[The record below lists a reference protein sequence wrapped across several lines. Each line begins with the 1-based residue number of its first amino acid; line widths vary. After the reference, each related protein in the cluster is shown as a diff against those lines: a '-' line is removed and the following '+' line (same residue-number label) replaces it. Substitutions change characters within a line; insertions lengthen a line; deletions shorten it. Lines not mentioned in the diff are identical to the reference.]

1 MGINMKKQKEKL
13 SRISRAGLARS
24 TTGNAVNFIFLCM
37 IAAFMV
43 LPLLYV
49 VSNAFKPL
57 DELFV
62 YPPRLY
68 VINPTMDNFTGLA
81 SLMSASWIPFS
92 RYIFNSVFITI
103 VSTTLHIIFAAM
115 AAYVL
120 EKGDFPGRKLF
131 FRLVMLSLMFSATV
145 TAIPNYIIMNKLN
158 LVNTYAA
165 MILPAIASS
174 LGLFLMKQFMATSV
188 PTALLEAARVDG
200 AKETTIFFRIVMP
213 IVKPAWLTLI
223 IFAFQTI
230 WATNGNG
237 YIYTETL
244 KPLNYALSQVV
255 SGGVARTGSA
265 AAISFIM
272 MLPPLVVFIISQSN
286 ILNTMASSGIKE

>member
-1 MGINMKKQKEKL
+1 MKQKEKVK
-13 SRISRAGLARS
+13 RISRAGLARS
-24 TTGNAVNFIFLCM
+24 VGGNVVNFLLLCI
-37 IAAFMV
+37 IAAFMA

-57 DELFV
+57 DEIFV

-68 VINPTMDNFTGLA
+68 VIHPTVGNFSDLA
-81 SLMSASWIPFS
+81 SLMSQSWIPFS
-92 RYIFNSVFITI
+92 RYIFNSVFVTA
-103 VSTTLHIIFAAM
+103 VSTFVQIIFVSM

-120 EKGDFPGRKLF
+120 EKREFPGRKVF
-131 FRLVMLSLMFSATV
+131 FKVVVTSLMFSGSV
-145 TAIPNYIIMNKLN
+145 TAVPNYIIMNGLGM
-158 LVNTYAA
+158 VNTYWA

-174 LGLFLMKQFMATSV
+174 MGLFLMKQFVATSV
-188 PTALLEAARVDG
+188 PTAILEAARVDG
-200 AKETTIFFRIVMP
+200 ARELTIFWRIVMP
-213 IVKPAWLTLI
+213 LVKPAWLTLI
-223 IFAFQTI
+223 IFAFQSI

-265 AAISFIM
+265 AAVSLIM
-272 MLPPLVVFIISQSN
+272 LLPPLTVFIITQSN
-286 ILNTMASSGIKE
+286 ILNTMASSGIKD

>member
-1 MGINMKKQKEKL
+1 MKQKEKVK
-13 SRISRAGLARS
+13 RISRAGLARS
-24 TTGNAVNFIFLCM
+24 VGGNVVNFLLLCI
-37 IAAFMV
+37 IAAFMA

-57 DELFV
+57 NEIFV

-68 VINPTMDNFTGLA
+68 VIHPTVGNFSDLA
-81 SLMSASWIPFS
+81 SLMSQSWIPFS
-92 RYIFNSVFITI
+92 RYIFNSVFVTV
-103 VSTTLHIIFAAM
+103 VSTFVQIIFVSM

-120 EKGDFPGRKLF
+120 EKREFPGRKVF
-131 FRLVMLSLMFSATV
+131 FKVVVTSLMFSGSV
-145 TAIPNYIIMNKLN
+145 TAVPNYIIMNGLGM
-158 LVNTYAA
+158 VNTYWA

-174 LGLFLMKQFMATSV
+174 MGLFLMKQFVATSV
-188 PTALLEAARVDG
+188 PTAILEAARVDG
-200 AKETTIFFRIVMP
+200 ARELTIFWRIVMP
-213 IVKPAWLTLI
+213 LVKPAWLTLI
-223 IFAFQTI
+223 IFAFQSI

-265 AAISFIM
+265 AAVSLIM
-272 MLPPLVVFIISQSN
+272 LLPPLTVFIITQSN

>member
-1 MGINMKKQKEKL
+1 MKQKEKVK
-13 SRISRAGLARS
+13 RISRAGLARS
-24 TTGNAVNFIFLCM
+24 VGGNVVNFLLLCI
-37 IAAFMV
+37 IAAFMA

-57 DELFV
+57 DEIFV

-68 VINPTMDNFTGLA
+68 VIHPTVGNFSDLA
-81 SLMSASWIPFS
+81 SLMSQSWIPFS
-92 RYIFNSVFITI
+92 RYIFNSVFVTA
-103 VSTTLHIIFAAM
+103 VSTFVQIIFVSM

-120 EKGDFPGRKLF
+120 EKREFPGRKVF
-131 FRLVMLSLMFSATV
+131 FKVVVTSLMFSGSV
-145 TAIPNYIIMNKLN
+145 TAVPNYIIMNGLGM
-158 LVNTYAA
+158 VNTYWA

-174 LGLFLMKQFMATSV
+174 MGLFLMKQFVATSV
-188 PTALLEAARVDG
+188 PTAILEAARVDG
-200 AKETTIFFRIVMP
+200 ARELMIFWRIVMP
-213 IVKPAWLTLI
+213 LVKPAWLTLI
-223 IFAFQTI
+223 IFAFQSI

-265 AAISFIM
+265 AAVSLIM
-272 MLPPLVVFIISQSN
+272 LLPPLTVFIITQSN

>member
-1 MGINMKKQKEKL
+1 MKQEEKVK
-13 SRISRAGLARS
+13 RISRAGLARS
-24 TTGNAVNFIFLCM
+24 VGGNIVNFLFLCV
-37 IAAFMV
+37 IAAFMA

-57 DELFV
+57 DEIFV

-68 VINPTMDNFTGLA
+68 VIHPTFSNFTDLA
-81 SLMSASWIPFS
+81 SLMSQSWIPFS
-92 RYIFNSVFITI
+92 RYIFNSVFVTL
-103 VSTTLHIIFAAM
+103 VSTFVQIIFVSM

-120 EKGDFPGRKLF
+120 EKREFPGRRVF
-131 FRLVMLSLMFSATV
+131 FKVVVTSLMFSGSV
-145 TAIPNYIIMNKLN
+145 TAVPNYIIMNGLGM
-158 LVNTYAA
+158 VNTYWA

-174 LGLFLMKQFMATSV
+174 MGLFLMKQFMATSV
-188 PTALLEAARVDG
+188 PTAVLEAARVDG
-200 AKETTIFFRIVMP
+200 AHELSIFWRIVMP
-213 IVKPAWLTLI
+213 LVRPAWLTLI
-223 IFAFQTI
+223 IFAFQSI

-265 AAISFIM
+265 AAVSLIM
-272 MLPPLVVFIISQSN
+272 MLPPLTVFIITQSN

>member
-1 MGINMKKQKEKL
+1 MKQKEKVK
-13 SRISRAGLARS
+13 RISRAGLARS
-24 TTGNAVNFIFLCM
+24 VGGNVVNFLLLCI
-37 IAAFMV
+37 IAAFMA

-57 DELFV
+57 DEIFV

-68 VINPTMDNFTGLA
+68 VIHPTVGNFSDLA
-81 SLMSASWIPFS
+81 SLMSQSWIPFS
-92 RYIFNSVFITI
+92 RYIFNSVFVTA
-103 VSTTLHIIFAAM
+103 VSTFVQIIFVSM

-120 EKGDFPGRKLF
+120 EKREFPGRKVF
-131 FRLVMLSLMFSATV
+131 FKVVVTSLMFSGSV
-145 TAIPNYIIMNKLN
+145 TAVPNYIIMNGLGM
-158 LVNTYAA
+158 VNTYWA

-174 LGLFLMKQFMATSV
+174 MGLFLMKQFVATSV
-188 PTALLEAARVDG
+188 PTAILEAARVDG
-200 AKETTIFFRIVMP
+200 ARELTIFWRIVMP
-213 IVKPAWLTLI
+213 LVKPAWLTLI
-223 IFAFQTI
+223 IFAFQSI

-265 AAISFIM
+265 AAVSLIM
-272 MLPPLVVFIISQSN
+272 LLPPLTVFIITQSN

>member
-1 MGINMKKQKEKL
+1 MKQEEKVK
-13 SRISRAGLARS
+13 RISRAGLARS
-24 TTGNAVNFIFLCM
+24 VGGNIVNFLFLCV
-37 IAAFMV
+37 IAAFMA

-57 DELFV
+57 DEIFV

-68 VINPTMDNFTGLA
+68 VIHPTFSNFTDLA
-81 SLMSASWIPFS
+81 SLMSQSWIPFS
-92 RYIFNSVFITI
+92 RYIFNSVFVTL
-103 VSTTLHIIFAAM
+103 VSTFVQIIFVSM

-120 EKGDFPGRKLF
+120 EKREFPGRRVF
-131 FRLVMLSLMFSATV
+131 FKVVVTSLMFSGSV
-145 TAIPNYIIMNKLN
+145 TAVPNYIIMNGLGM
-158 LVNTYAA
+158 VNTYWA

-174 LGLFLMKQFMATSV
+174 MGLFLMKQFMATSV
-188 PTALLEAARVDG
+188 PTAVLEAARVDG
-200 AKETTIFFRIVMP
+200 AHELSIFWRIVMP
-213 IVKPAWLTLI
+213 LVRPAWLTLI
-223 IFAFQTI
+223 IFAFQSI

-265 AAISFIM
+265 AAVSLIM
-272 MLPPLVVFIISQSN
+272 MLPPLTVFIITQSN
-286 ILNTMASSGIKE
+286 ILNTMASSAIKE

>member
-1 MGINMKKQKEKL
+1 MKEKVKVK
-13 SRISRAGLARS
+13 RISRAGLARS
-24 TTGNAVNFIFLCM
+24 VGGNITNFLLLCV
-37 IAAFMV
+37 IAAFMG

-57 DELFV
+57 DEIFV

-68 VINPTMDNFTGLA
+68 VIHPTLGNFTDLA
-81 SLMSASWIPFS
+81 SLMSQSWIPFS
-92 RYIFNSVFITI
+92 RYIFNSVFVTV
-103 VSTTLHIIFAAM
+103 VSTFFQIILVSM

-120 EKGDFPGRKLF
+120 EKREFPGRKIF
-131 FRLVMLSLMFSATV
+131 FKLVVTSLMFTGTV
-145 TAIPNYIIMNKLN
+145 TAVPNYIIMNGLHM
-158 LVNTYAA
+158 VNTYWA

-174 LGLFLMKQFMATSV
+174 MGLFLMKQFIATSV
-188 PTALLEAARVDG
+188 PTAVLEAARVDG
-200 AKETTIFFRIVMP
+200 ARELTVFWRIVMP
-213 IVKPAWLTLI
+213 LVKPAWLTLI
-223 IFAFQTI
+223 IFAFQSI

-265 AAISFIM
+265 AAVALIM
-272 MLPPLVVFIISQSN
+272 LLPPLVVFIVTQSN

>member
-1 MGINMKKQKEKL
+1 MKQKEKVK
-13 SRISRAGLARS
+13 RISRAGLARS
-24 TTGNAVNFIFLCM
+24 VGGNVVNFLLLCI
-37 IAAFMV
+37 IAAFMA

-57 DELFV
+57 DEIFV

-68 VINPTMDNFTGLA
+68 VIHPTVGNFSDLA
-81 SLMSASWIPFS
+81 SLMSQSWIPFS
-92 RYIFNSVFITI
+92 RYIFNSVFVTV
-103 VSTTLHIIFAAM
+103 VSTFVQIIFVSM

-120 EKGDFPGRKLF
+120 EKREFPGRKVF
-131 FRLVMLSLMFSATV
+131 FKVVVTSLMFSGSV
-145 TAIPNYIIMNKLN
+145 TAVPNYIIMNGLGM
-158 LVNTYAA
+158 VNTYWA

-174 LGLFLMKQFMATSV
+174 MGLFLMKQFVATSV
-188 PTALLEAARVDG
+188 PTAVLEAARVDG
-200 AKETTIFFRIVMP
+200 AREFTIFWRIVMP
-213 IVKPAWLTLI
+213 LVKPAWLTLI
-223 IFAFQTI
+223 IFAFQSI

-265 AAISFIM
+265 AAVSLIM
-272 MLPPLVVFIISQSN
+272 LLPPLTVFIITQSN

>member
-1 MGINMKKQKEKL
+1 MKQKEKVK
-13 SRISRAGLARS
+13 RISRAGLARS
-24 TTGNAVNFIFLCM
+24 VGGNVVNFLLLCI
-37 IAAFMV
+37 IAAFMA

-57 DELFV
+57 DEIFV

-68 VINPTMDNFTGLA
+68 VIHPTVGNFSDLA
-81 SLMSASWIPFS
+81 SLMSQSWIPFS
-92 RYIFNSVFITI
+92 RYIFNSVFVTA
-103 VSTTLHIIFAAM
+103 VSTFVQIIFVSM

-120 EKGDFPGRKLF
+120 EKREFPGRKVF
-131 FRLVMLSLMFSATV
+131 FKVVVTSLMFSGSV
-145 TAIPNYIIMNKLN
+145 TAVPNYIIMNGLGM
-158 LVNTYAA
+158 VNTYWA

-174 LGLFLMKQFMATSV
+174 MGLFLMKQFVATSV
-188 PTALLEAARVDG
+188 PTAILEAARVDG
-200 AKETTIFFRIVMP
+200 AREFTIFWRIVMP
-213 IVKPAWLTLI
+213 LVKPAWLTLI
-223 IFAFQTI
+223 IFAFQSI

-265 AAISFIM
+265 AAVSLIM
-272 MLPPLVVFIISQSN
+272 LLPPLTVFIITQSN

>member
-1 MGINMKKQKEKL
+1 MKQKEKVK
-13 SRISRAGLARS
+13 RISRAGLARS
-24 TTGNAVNFIFLCM
+24 VGGNVVNFLLLCI
-37 IAAFMV
+37 IAAFMA

-57 DELFV
+57 DEIFV

-68 VINPTMDNFTGLA
+68 VIHPTVGNFSDLA
-81 SLMSASWIPFS
+81 SLMSQSWIPFS
-92 RYIFNSVFITI
+92 RYIFNSVFVTA
-103 VSTTLHIIFAAM
+103 VSTFVQIIFVSM

-120 EKGDFPGRKLF
+120 EKREFPGRKVF
-131 FRLVMLSLMFSATV
+131 FKVVVISLMFSGSV
-145 TAIPNYIIMNKLN
+145 TAVPNYIIMNGLGM
-158 LVNTYAA
+158 VNTYWA

-174 LGLFLMKQFMATSV
+174 MGLFLMKQFVATSV
-188 PTALLEAARVDG
+188 PTAVLEAARVDG
-200 AKETTIFFRIVMP
+200 ARELMIFWRIVMP
-213 IVKPAWLTLI
+213 LVKPAWLTLI
-223 IFAFQTI
+223 IFAFQSI

-265 AAISFIM
+265 AAVSLIM
-272 MLPPLVVFIISQSN
+272 LLPPLTVFIITQSN

>member
-1 MGINMKKQKEKL
+1 MKQEEKVK
-13 SRISRAGLARS
+13 RISRAGLARS
-24 TTGNAVNFIFLCM
+24 VGGNIVNFLFLCV
-37 IAAFMV
+37 IAAFMA

-57 DELFV
+57 DEIFV

-68 VINPTMDNFTGLA
+68 VIHPTFTNFTDLA
-81 SLMSASWIPFS
+81 SLMSQSWIPFS
-92 RYIFNSVFITI
+92 RYIFNSVFVTL
-103 VSTTLHIIFAAM
+103 VSTFVQIIFVSM

-120 EKGDFPGRKLF
+120 EKREFPGRRVF
-131 FRLVMLSLMFSATV
+131 FKVVVTSLMFSGSV
-145 TAIPNYIIMNKLN
+145 TAVPNYIIMNGLGM
-158 LVNTYAA
+158 VNTYWA

-174 LGLFLMKQFMATSV
+174 MGLFLMKQFMATSV
-188 PTALLEAARVDG
+188 PTAVLEAARVDG
-200 AKETTIFFRIVMP
+200 AHELSIFWRIVMP
-213 IVKPAWLTLI
+213 LVRPAWLTLI
-223 IFAFQTI
+223 IFAFQSI

-265 AAISFIM
+265 AAVSLIM
-272 MLPPLVVFIISQSN
+272 MLPPLTVFIITQSN

>member
-1 MGINMKKQKEKL
+1 MKQEEKVK
-13 SRISRAGLARS
+13 RISRAGLARS
-24 TTGNAVNFIFLCM
+24 VGGNIVNFLFLCV
-37 IAAFMV
+37 IAAFMA

-57 DELFV
+57 DEIFV

-68 VINPTMDNFTGLA
+68 VIHPTFSNFTDLA
-81 SLMSASWIPFS
+81 SLMSQSWIPFS
-92 RYIFNSVFITI
+92 RYIFNSVFVTL
-103 VSTTLHIIFAAM
+103 VSTFVQIIFVSM

-120 EKGDFPGRKLF
+120 EKREFPGRRVF
-131 FRLVMLSLMFSATV
+131 FKVVVTSLMFSGSV
-145 TAIPNYIIMNKLN
+145 TAVPNYIIMNGLGM
-158 LVNTYAA
+158 VNTYWA

-174 LGLFLMKQFMATSV
+174 MGLFLMKQFMATSV
-188 PTALLEAARVDG
+188 PTAVLEAARVDG
-200 AKETTIFFRIVMP
+200 AHELSIFWRIVMP
-213 IVKPAWLTLI
+213 LVRPAWLTLI
-223 IFAFQTI
+223 IFAFQSI

-265 AAISFIM
+265 AAVSLIM
-272 MLPPLVVFIISQSN
+272 MLPPLTVFIITQSN
-286 ILNTMASSGIKE
+286 ILNTMASSEIKE

>member
-1 MGINMKKQKEKL
+1 MKQKEKVK
-13 SRISRAGLARS
+13 RISRAGLARS
-24 TTGNAVNFIFLCM
+24 VGGNVVNFLLLCI
-37 IAAFMV
+37 IAAFMA

-57 DELFV
+57 DEIFV

-68 VINPTMDNFTGLA
+68 VIHPTVGNFSDLA
-81 SLMSASWIPFS
+81 SLMSQSWIPFS
-92 RYIFNSVFITI
+92 RYIFNSVFVTA
-103 VSTTLHIIFAAM
+103 VSTFVQIIFVSM

-120 EKGDFPGRKLF
+120 EKREFPGRKVF
-131 FRLVMLSLMFSATV
+131 FKVVVTSLMFSGSV
-145 TAIPNYIIMNKLN
+145 TAVPNYIIMNGLRM
-158 LVNTYAA
+158 VNTYWA

-174 LGLFLMKQFMATSV
+174 MGLFLMKQFVATSV
-188 PTALLEAARVDG
+188 PTAVLEAARVDG
-200 AKETTIFFRIVMP
+200 ARELMIFWRIVMP
-213 IVKPAWLTLI
+213 LVKPAWLTLI
-223 IFAFQTI
+223 IFAFQSI

-265 AAISFIM
+265 AAVSLIM
-272 MLPPLVVFIISQSN
+272 LLPPLTVFIITQSN

>member
-1 MGINMKKQKEKL
+1 MKQEEKVK
-13 SRISRAGLARS
+13 RISRAGLARS
-24 TTGNAVNFIFLCM
+24 VGGNIVNFLFLCV
-37 IAAFMV
+37 IAAFMA

-57 DELFV
+57 DEIFV

-68 VINPTMDNFTGLA
+68 VIHPTFCNFTDLA
-81 SLMSASWIPFS
+81 SLMSQSWIPFS
-92 RYIFNSVFITI
+92 RYIFNSVFVTL
-103 VSTTLHIIFAAM
+103 VSTFVQIIFVSM

-120 EKGDFPGRKLF
+120 EKREFPGRRVF
-131 FRLVMLSLMFSATV
+131 FKVVVTSLMFSGSV
-145 TAIPNYIIMNKLN
+145 TAVPNYIIMNGLGM
-158 LVNTYAA
+158 VNTYWA

-174 LGLFLMKQFMATSV
+174 MGLFLMKQFMATSV
-188 PTALLEAARVDG
+188 PTAVLEAARVDG
-200 AKETTIFFRIVMP
+200 AHELSIFWRIVMP
-213 IVKPAWLTLI
+213 LVRPAWLTLI
-223 IFAFQTI
+223 IFAFQSI

-265 AAISFIM
+265 AAVSLIM
-272 MLPPLVVFIISQSN
+272 MLPPLTVFIITQCN

>member
-1 MGINMKKQKEKL
+1 MKQKEKVK
-13 SRISRAGLARS
+13 RISRAGLARS
-24 TTGNAVNFIFLCM
+24 VGGNVVNFLLLCI
-37 IAAFMV
+37 IAAFMA

-57 DELFV
+57 DEIFV

-68 VINPTMDNFTGLA
+68 VIHPTVGNFSDLA
-81 SLMSASWIPFS
+81 SLMSQSWIPFS
-92 RYIFNSVFITI
+92 RYIFNSVFVTV
-103 VSTTLHIIFAAM
+103 VSTFVQIIFVSM

-120 EKGDFPGRKLF
+120 EKREFPGRKVF
-131 FRLVMLSLMFSATV
+131 FKVVVTSLMFSGSV
-145 TAIPNYIIMNKLN
+145 TAVPNYIIMNGLGM
-158 LVNTYAA
+158 VNTYWA

-174 LGLFLMKQFMATSV
+174 MGLFLMKQFVATSV
-188 PTALLEAARVDG
+188 PTAILEAARVDG
-200 AKETTIFFRIVMP
+200 ARELTIFWRIVMP
-213 IVKPAWLTLI
+213 LVKPAWLTLI
-223 IFAFQTI
+223 IFAFQSI

-265 AAISFIM
+265 AAVSLIM
-272 MLPPLVVFIISQSN
+272 LLPPLTVFIITQSN

>member
-1 MGINMKKQKEKL
+1 MKQKEKVK
-13 SRISRAGLARS
+13 RISRAGLARS
-24 TTGNAVNFIFLCM
+24 VGGNVVNFLLLCI
-37 IAAFMV
+37 IAAFMA

-57 DELFV
+57 DEIFV

-68 VINPTMDNFTGLA
+68 VIHPTVGNFSDLA
-81 SLMSASWIPFS
+81 SLMSQSWIPFS
-92 RYIFNSVFITI
+92 RYIFNSVFVTV
-103 VSTTLHIIFAAM
+103 VSTFVQIIFVSM

-120 EKGDFPGRKLF
+120 EKREFPGRKVF
-131 FRLVMLSLMFSATV
+131 FKVVVTSLMFSGSV
-145 TAIPNYIIMNKLN
+145 TAVPNYIIMNGLRM
-158 LVNTYAA
+158 VNTYWA

-174 LGLFLMKQFMATSV
+174 MGLFLMKQFVATSV
-188 PTALLEAARVDG
+188 PTAVLEAARVDG
-200 AKETTIFFRIVMP
+200 ARELMIFWRIVMP
-213 IVKPAWLTLI
+213 LVKPAWLTLI
-223 IFAFQTI
+223 IFAFQSI

-265 AAISFIM
+265 AAVSLIM
-272 MLPPLVVFIISQSN
+272 LLPPLTVFIITQSN

>member
-1 MGINMKKQKEKL
+1 MKQKEKVK
-13 SRISRAGLARS
+13 RISRAGLARS
-24 TTGNAVNFIFLCM
+24 VGGNVVNFLLLCI
-37 IAAFMV
+37 IAAFMA

-57 DELFV
+57 DEIFV

-68 VINPTMDNFTGLA
+68 VIHPTVGNFSDLA
-81 SLMSASWIPFS
+81 SLMSQSWIPFS
-92 RYIFNSVFITI
+92 RYIFNSVFVTA
-103 VSTTLHIIFAAM
+103 VSTFVQIIFVSM

-120 EKGDFPGRKLF
+120 EKREFPGRKVF
-131 FRLVMLSLMFSATV
+131 FKVVVISLMFSGSV
-145 TAIPNYIIMNKLN
+145 TAVPNYIIMNGLGM
-158 LVNTYAA
+158 VNTYWA

-174 LGLFLMKQFMATSV
+174 MGLFLMKQFVATSV
-188 PTALLEAARVDG
+188 PTAILEAARVDG
-200 AKETTIFFRIVMP
+200 ARELMIFWRIVMP
-213 IVKPAWLTLI
+213 LVKPAWLTLI
-223 IFAFQTI
+223 IFAFQSI

-265 AAISFIM
+265 AAVSLIM
-272 MLPPLVVFIISQSN
+272 LLPPLTVFIITQSN

>member
-1 MGINMKKQKEKL
+1 MKQKEKVK
-13 SRISRAGLARS
+13 RISRAGLARS
-24 TTGNAVNFIFLCM
+24 VGGNVVNFLLLCI
-37 IAAFMV
+37 IAAFMA

-57 DELFV
+57 DEIFV

-68 VINPTMDNFTGLA
+68 VIHPTVGNFSDLA
-81 SLMSASWIPFS
+81 SLMSQSWIPFS
-92 RYIFNSVFITI
+92 RYIFNSVFVTA
-103 VSTTLHIIFAAM
+103 VSTFVQIIFVSM

-120 EKGDFPGRKLF
+120 EKREFPGRKVF
-131 FRLVMLSLMFSATV
+131 FKVVVTSLMFSGSV
-145 TAIPNYIIMNKLN
+145 TAVPNYIIMNGLGM
-158 LVNTYAA
+158 VNTYWA

-174 LGLFLMKQFMATSV
+174 MGLFLMKQFVATSG
-188 PTALLEAARVDG
+188 PTAILEAARVDG
-200 AKETTIFFRIVMP
+200 ARELMIFWRIVMP
-213 IVKPAWLTLI
+213 LVKPAWLTLI
-223 IFAFQTI
+223 IFAFQSI

-265 AAISFIM
+265 AAVSLIM
-272 MLPPLVVFIISQSN
+272 LLPPLTVFIITQSN

>member
-1 MGINMKKQKEKL
+1 MKQKEKVK
-13 SRISRAGLARS
+13 RISRAGLARS
-24 TTGNAVNFIFLCM
+24 VGGNVVNFLLLCI
-37 IAAFMV
+37 IAAFMA

-57 DELFV
+57 DEIFV

-68 VINPTMDNFTGLA
+68 VIHPTVGNFSDLA
-81 SLMSASWIPFS
+81 SLMSQSWIPFS
-92 RYIFNSVFITI
+92 RYIFNSVFVTA
-103 VSTTLHIIFAAM
+103 VSTFVQIIFVSM

-120 EKGDFPGRKLF
+120 EKREFPGRKVF
-131 FRLVMLSLMFSATV
+131 FKVVVISLMFSGSV
-145 TAIPNYIIMNKLN
+145 TAVPNYIIMNGLGM
-158 LVNTYAA
+158 VNTYWA

-174 LGLFLMKQFMATSV
+174 MGLFLMKQFVATSV
-188 PTALLEAARVDG
+188 PTAILEAARVDG
-200 AKETTIFFRIVMP
+200 ARELTIFWRIVMP
-213 IVKPAWLTLI
+213 LVKPAWLTLI
-223 IFAFQTI
+223 IFAFQSI

-265 AAISFIM
+265 AAVSLIM
-272 MLPPLVVFIISQSN
+272 LLPPLTVFIITQSN

>member
-1 MGINMKKQKEKL
+1 MKQKEKVK
-13 SRISRAGLARS
+13 RISRAGLARS
-24 TTGNAVNFIFLCM
+24 VGGNVVNFLLLCI
-37 IAAFMV
+37 IAAFMA

-57 DELFV
+57 DEIFV

-68 VINPTMDNFTGLA
+68 VIHPTVGNFSDLA
-81 SLMSASWIPFS
+81 SLMSQSWIPFS
-92 RYIFNSVFITI
+92 RYIFNSVFVTA
-103 VSTTLHIIFAAM
+103 VSTFVQIIFVSM

-120 EKGDFPGRKLF
+120 EKREFPGRKVF
-131 FRLVMLSLMFSATV
+131 FKVVVTSLMFSGSV
-145 TAIPNYIIMNKLN
+145 TAVPNYIIMNGLGM
-158 LVNTYAA
+158 VNTYWA

-174 LGLFLMKQFMATSV
+174 MGLFLMKQFVATSV
-188 PTALLEAARVDG
+188 PTAILEAARVDG
-200 AKETTIFFRIVMP
+200 ARELIIFWRIVMP
-213 IVKPAWLTLI
+213 LVKPAWLTLI
-223 IFAFQTI
+223 IFAFQSI

-265 AAISFIM
+265 AAVSLIM
-272 MLPPLVVFIISQSN
+272 LLPPLTVFIITQSN